1 MKYPTSFIKEI
12 KSEEGDF
19 CGQSAG
25 SAEATKEM
33 QIKENYRGI
42 QIVFPII
49 KAYQNGNSHYCQ

>member
-1 MKYPTSFIKEI
+1 MKYPISFIKEI

-25 SAEATKEM
+25 SAAATKEL

-42 QIVFPII
+42 QIFFPII
-49 KAYQNGNSHYCQ
+49 KSSEWK